1 MTAGQTFLHYD
12 VSGLLACFLASFTPV
27 HTFILLGKRADDQG
41 MIGSNS
47 QFGIGHLLILHSPLI
62 LEE

>member
-1 MTAGQTFLHYD
+1 MKAGQTFLHYD

-27 HTFILLGKRADDQG
+27 HTFIILSKRADIQG

-47 QFGIGHLLILHSPLI
+47 QFGIGHLMILHSPFI
-62 LEE
+62 SEE

>member
-47 QFGIGHLLILHSPLI
+47 QFGIGHLMI
-62 LEE
+62 